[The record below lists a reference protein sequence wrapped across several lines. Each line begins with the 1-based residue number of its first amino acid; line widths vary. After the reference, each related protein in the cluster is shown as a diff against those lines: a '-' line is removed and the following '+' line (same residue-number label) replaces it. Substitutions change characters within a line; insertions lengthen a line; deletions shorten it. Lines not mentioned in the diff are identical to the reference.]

1 MKCDEC
7 PAAWAERDIMTACGV
22 EHGEYG
28 CYIQGMEYGG
38 EGDSCELAKCEVERR
53 LKELKLYAH
62 GEIKRPEW
70 LLTRFLHDL
79 TSQMCSVECGLPGF
93 PPLWQSKTDRLEDE
107 YCIRVN
113 PLYGSTD
120 MHYEVQ
126 GARRDALE
134 EVSKEI
140 AFAKRNIKSE
150 NSEYLTGYLAALSGV
165 EGVIAEV
172 LENERKYIET
182 SKV

>member
-1 MKCDEC
+1 MKCDDC

-53 LKELKLYAH
+53 LKELKLYAR

-70 LLTRFLHDL
+70 LLQRFLHDL
-79 TSQMCSVECGLPGF
+79 TSQMGSVECGLPGF
-93 PPLWQSKTDRLEDE
+93 PPLWQSKTDCLEDE
-107 YCIRVN
+107 YCITVK
-113 PLYGSTD
+113 PLYGSID
-120 MHYEVQ
+120 MHYEIR
-126 GARRDALE
+126 GACRDVLE
-134 EVSKEI
+134 KVSEEI
-140 AFAKRNIKSE
+140 AFTKRNIKSE

-165 EGVIAEV
+165 EGLIAEV
-172 LENERKYIET
+172 RVNEGL
-182 SKV
+182 